1 MSSYYYNRALTV
13 SHYNVSIDADNI
25 LFIKYEDMK
34 ENLRGAVE
42 TVSQFVGCHLTADV
56 VESICEQT
64 TFKSMK
70 NNDSVNYSWGKAV
83 AEGSTDFIRKGVVGD
98 WRNHF
103 SEEQSTRMDR
113 EYTAR
118 MTGTGLDFRF

>member
-1 MSSYYYNRALTV
+1 M
-13 SHYNVSIDADNI
+13 SHYTVYIDADNI

-34 ENLRGAVE
+34 ENLKGAVE
-42 TVSQFVGCHLTADV
+42 TVSQFMGCHLVTDV

-64 TFKSMK
+64 TFESMK
-70 NNDSVNYSWGKAV
+70 NNDAVNYSWKNAEKAAV

-103 SEEQSTRMDR
+103 SEEQSTRLDR